1 MTASAT
7 EGSSVGESTA
17 VPTWFGPEDR
27 PLFGWIHVP
36 SEPNGQGVVLCPSIG
51 LEGEACQMAYRSLAT
66 LLAGSGC
73 AVLRFDYHGTG
84 DSTGLLTDPDRV
96 AEWMADIAACLDYLR
111 AAGATRLH
119 LVGARLGATL
129 AARAA
134 SEDGGVES
142 LTLWYPWSQGSQFLR
157 YQRALRRLYAVSD
170 VPESENGATEIPGF
184 VLDAAVTADLGALDT
199 SRTEHALPKAVL
211 VIDAADPATGEVGRP
226 EYGPEWS
233 VRRSGTGLDGLFGVE
248 LMLAKVAEEDL
259 EAVRTFILGDDSP
272 ESSAAIE
279 PTIRVSARVE
289 APGAAPVVERPVT
302 FGPFGLFGIL
312 AEPVVPTSHA
322 AGVTRMRT
330 STGPVPEFASALFL
344 NAGSL
349 HHVGP
354 GRQWVELSRRWAAE
368 GVRCL
373 RMDIG
378 SLGDS
383 PVTGPPGL
391 LSSYPQAALDDVN
404 EGVRFLAPGDPGQ
417 VLLLG
422 LCAGAYHALLAAPST
437 GVGGVA
443 ILNPLRLPSADGG
456 PESMGDPV
464 EGAPMDDPIEEAV
477 LDGWAGPDDVVQ
489 RGAHAPKRRF
499 LGTLRDKGVFRP
511 VTKHL
516 PDRFWWATRLG
527 SGAKDPVEAL
537 SRVVD
542 SGASLYIVIGPD
554 EWPGIGRGRAHEL
567 KQVAR
572 SGSFAIT
579 YVPTLDHSFHVASGR
594 RDALA
599 MLDQWV
605 LGTGP
610 GGPDIPRGTKTIS

>member
-1 MTASAT
+1 MTESAIA
-7 EGSSVGESTA
+7 GAAVGESTA

-36 SEPNGQGVVLCPSIG
+36 AEPNGHGVVLCPSIG
-51 LEGEACQMAYRSLAT
+51 LEGEACQMAYRYLAT
-66 LLAGSGC
+66 RLAELGC
-73 AVLRFDYHGTG
+73 TVLRFDYHGTG
-84 DSTGLLTDPDRV
+84 DSTGLLDDPDLV
-96 AEWMADIAACLDYLR
+96 VEWMADIAECLDYLR
-111 AAGATRLH
+111 GAGATRLH

-134 SEDGGVES
+134 SEDDDVES
-142 LTLWYPWSQGSQFLR
+142 LTLWYPWTQGSQFLR

-170 VPESENGATEIPGF
+170 EPESSNGATEIPGY
-184 VLDAAVTADLGALDT
+184 VLDADLTADLGALD
-199 SRTEHALPKAVL
+199 SRRIEREFPKAVL
-211 VIDAADPATGEVGRP
+211 LIDAADPVTGEVSRP
-226 EYGPEWS
+226 EFGPEWS
-233 VRRSGTGLDGLFGVE
+233 IRRPGTGLDSLFGVE
-248 LMLAKVAEEDL
+248 LMLAAVAEEDV
-259 EAVRTFILGDDSP
+259 EAVCDFIMASGSTGEP
-272 ESSAAIE
+272 VAIE
-279 PTIRVSARVE
+279 PEVRTSARVE
-289 APGAAPVVERPVT
+289 APGGQPVVERPVT

-312 AEPVVPTSHA
+312 AEPAGPTPH
-322 AGVTRMRT
+322 GVRGTRMRT

-354 GRQWVELSRRWAAE
+354 GRQWVELSRHWAAE

-404 EGVRFLAPGDPGQ
+404 EGVQFLSPDDPGQ

-443 ILNPLRLPSADGG
+443 ILNPLRLPSPDGG

-464 EGAPMDDPIEEAV
+464 EGAPQDDPIEEAG
-477 LDGWAGPDDVVQ
+477 LDQWSGSDEEEE
-489 RGAHAPKRRF
+489 RGVHPPRRRF

-511 VTKHL
+511 LTKRI
-516 PDRFWWATRLG
+516 PDRIWWATRLG
-527 SGAKDPVEAL
+527 SNGKDPVEAL

-572 SGSFAIT
+572 SGSFAIS

-599 MLDQWV
+599 MLNQWV

-610 GGPDIPRGTKTIS
+610 GGPETPRGTKTIS